1 MKSVLLTLGVVVVL
15 VTTGCETERV
25 VEVQTPGDLSPP
37 LGLLSITGDGQIT
50 LFWWCSNYEDGLDG
64 YIVYYQA
71 GQFEGAPADSI
82 PSGFTLIDSLPATAP
97 CAGERWVDIAGLT
110 NGTTY
115 SFLVVAASDGWSAIS
130 HASNI
135 IEDTPRDESVSDI
148 TIYAYQ
154 QDDER
159 AGLELSDFSVVDCQ
173 GLNAQYETPSG
184 QGDIMCERFD
194 PGAGVRAWIDGIN
207 GGEVQ
212 DIGYMS
218 DWDDAD
224 RAPSSGYAATG
235 HSVEALM
242 GHVYAIKTG
251 DNHYAKIHITGL
263 DAGSD
268 WIRLRAAY
276 QPDGGNPEYR

>member
-1 MKSVLLTLGVVVVL
+1 MRSVLVTLGVVAL
-15 VTTGCETERV
+15 LLTAGCETERV
-25 VEVQTPGDLSPP
+25 VEVQPPGDLSPP
-37 LGLLSITGDGQIT
+37 LGLLSITGDGQVT
-50 LFWWCSNYEDGLDG
+50 LFWMCSNYEDGLDG
-64 YIVYYQA
+64 YIVYYQV
-71 GQFEGAPADSI
+71 GQFEGDPADSI
-82 PSGFTLIDSLPATAP
+82 PGGFTVIDSLPVTPP
-97 CAGERWVDIAGLT
+97 CAGERWVDITGLT

-115 SFLVVAASDGWSAIS
+115 SFLVVAASDDWSAIS

-135 IEDTPRDESVSDI
+135 IEDTPRDESVGDN
-148 TIYAYQ
+148 TIWAYQ
-154 QDDER
+154 TDETQ
-159 AGLELSDFSVVDCQ
+159 AGFELSSFNVVDCT
-173 GLNAQYETPSG
+173 GLDGQYDTPSG
-184 QGDIMCERFD
+184 LGDIMCERFN
-194 PGAGVRAWIDGIN
+194 PGAGMRAWIDGIN

-224 RAPSSGYAATG
+224 MAPSSGYATTG

-268 WIRLRAAY
+268 WIRFRAAY
-276 QPDGGNPEYR
+276 QPDWGNPEYR